1 MEHIMNI
8 TQSQRQEQRLRAS
21 ALGRLAEA
29 AVYAAHDGCLHV
41 SQLRSATRRQ
51 EAIAATRQK
60 GMYLAHV
67 GLGLTLTD
75 VGLSFG
81 RDRTTVRHACNLAE
95 DHRTRVTDD
104 LTLAALECG
113 LVAQAV
119 ALKLINRRSAG

>member
-1 MEHIMNI
+1 MNI
-8 TQSQRQEQRLRAS
+8 IQSQRQEQRLRAS

-29 AVYAAHDGCLHV
+29 AVYAAHNGCLLV
-41 SQLRSATRRQ
+41 SQLRSATRTQ
-51 EAIAATRQK
+51 EAVAATRQK

-95 DHRTRVTDD
+95 DYRSCARDD
-104 LTLAALECG
+104 LSLAALECG
-113 LVAQAV
+113 LVAQAL
-119 ALKLINRRSAG
+119 ALNLINRRRAG